1 VPASRRTEG
10 LALFGVSGLLPI
22 ALGGLLGDVVLAEA
36 GFDELFLT
44 AAASAFGALIISLW
58 LPERAP
64 ALEDTGAKTGY
75 FEAIRRPDL
84 LPIWF
89 IIGAFSLVLTGYF
102 TFLRTFIDEVGIGS
116 VGLFFA
122 FYAGTAITLRLA
134 FAWLPARVVRRRSCS
149 LPSPPSPSASY
160 SWHG

>member
-1 VPASRRTEG
+1 M
-10 LALFGVSGLLPI
+10 
-22 ALGGLLGDVVLAEA
+22 GGLLGDVVLTEA

-102 TFLRTFIDEVGIGS
+102 TFSRTFIDEVGIGS